1 MTKKSAYDTLVFG
14 GLRASWAKERLVKNF
29 LDVMLLHMLK
39 KSGPVH
45 GYELTK
51 LIHTQSGILLSCGT
65 LYPVLYEL
73 EKGGLIKSKMA
84 GKRKNYALADHSRAE
99 VIFNDFRSACLQVL
113 GWTV

>member
-14 GLRASWAKERLVKNF
+14 GLRADWAKERLVKNF

-65 LYPVLYEL
+65 LYPGLYEL
-73 EKGGLIKSKMA
+73 EKSGLIRSKMT
-84 GKRKNYALADHSRAE
+84 GKKRIYALADHSRAE
-99 VIFNDFRSACLQVL
+99 AIFDEFRSACLQAL
-113 GWTV
+113 GWTA